1 MIPRKLIS
9 QLILALL
16 LFTAC
21 ALSAT
26 VSSEPTDHEI
36 LKKAD
41 EARGNVGGVS
51 WEVSV
56 TTKEGDRTINLKC
69 DVWARGFDIFA
80 KILEPPKY
88 SNSKIL
94 MLKGS
99 IWFYKPGTSRAVPI
113 SARQKLMGNAVYAD
127 IAAINYAED
136 YDATRFSPDTVSG
149 EPCYV
154 FFLKAK
160 SKECIY
166 DRIVYW
172 VSTSRLV
179 GVKADYYTL
188 SGKKIKSCRM
198 EYVNT
203 VYRDGQEHPFI
214 SSLEINDELAKSG
227 STLLRF
233 EKPILQAVPDSLF
246 DPDLI
251 VK

>member
-1 MIPRKLIS
+1 M
-9 QLILALL
+9 A
-16 LFTAC
+16 
-21 ALSAT
+21 
-26 VSSEPTDHEI
+26 SSELSDHEI

-41 EARGNVGGVS
+41 EARGNLGGVS

-56 TTKEGDRTINLKC
+56 TTQEGDRTTNVKC

-80 KILEPPKY
+80 KVLAPPKY
-88 SNSKIL
+88 SNGKIL
-94 MLKGS
+94 MLKGN

-113 SARQKLMGNAVYAD
+113 SARQKLTGSAVYAD

-136 YDATRFSPDTVSG
+136 YEATRLPPDTVSE

-154 FFLKAK
+154 FFLKAR

-166 DRIVYW
+166 DRIMYW

-188 SGKKIKSCRM
+188 SGKKIKSSRM
-198 EYVNT
+198 EYANT
-203 VYRDGQEHPFI
+203 VVRDGQKYPFI
-214 SSLEINDELAKSG
+214 SSLEIKDELTTSG
-227 STLLRF
+227 STLLTF
-233 EKPILQAVPDSLF
+233 EKPSLESIPDSLF
-246 DPDLI
+246 DPDQL